1 MGRFL
6 LPFSFHFQPSE
17 LQRTTIGIISL
28 LTIFI
33 RGLAAVFHPHFSC
46 SLCCRVQS
54 VFILPGRWSDISAR
68 TISFEPG
75 ILRKLLNFP
84 VKSHMASNMNLSIR
98 ISTFPLFTT
107 VKLDRDM
114 EQWEIGCHRSSLWKS
129 CWDVREGGHPQL
141 GPLCLAHLPP
151 LQPPKWSGEGEI
163 TLWCIL
169 FKTQTDACRLPVR
182 GRHRF
187 NVAGCLLI
195 ALSFE
200 SFSSG

>member
-1 MGRFL
+1 MARFSDWRYIPLFSYRKVDWRTNAVVMRRL
-6 LPFSFHFQPSE
+6 LIPFSFHFQPSE

-33 RGLAAVFHPHFSC
+33 RGRGASFHPHFSH

-114 EQWEIGCHRSSLWKS
+114 EQ
-129 CWDVREGGHPQL
+129 
-141 GPLCLAHLPP
+141 
-151 LQPPKWSGEGEI
+151 
-163 TLWCIL
+163 
-169 FKTQTDACRLPVR
+169 
-182 GRHRF
+182 
-187 NVAGCLLI
+187 
-195 ALSFE
+195 
-200 SFSSG
+200 

>member
-1 MGRFL
+1 MGRL
-6 LPFSFHFQPSE
+6 LIPFSFHFQPSE

-33 RGLAAVFHPHFSC
+33 RGRAADFPSHFSH

-54 VFILPGRWSDISAR
+54 VFILPGWWSDISAG

-75 ILRKLLNFP
+75 ILSKLLNFP
-84 VKSHMASNMNLSIR
+84 VKSHIYLSG
-98 ISTFPLFTT
+98 ISTFPLLTI
-107 VKLDRDM
+107 VMLDRDM
-114 EQWEIGCHRSSLWKS
+114 EQWENGRHRSSLWRS
-129 CWDVREGGHPQL
+129 CWVMCQGGHPKL

-169 FKTQTDACRLPVR
+169 FTTPGETVVKPVR
-182 GRHRF
+182 CR
-187 NVAGCLLI
+187 
-195 ALSFE
+195 
-200 SFSSG
+200 